1 MYRSGPLSDPRGTG
15 VFLSTN
21 RATADS
27 YSANHAGAETKEY
40 TLHPDAKI
48 YDAVNRWQAART
60 LDPKWDKEK
69 LTNRYIA
76 QQFKEGKLV
85 NGLTAEQRVQ
95 AEAERRIKGALE
107 RQGYHGVRYSGGV
120 TDQNGEYQIFDS
132 KHLSEGSR
140 KVGKS
145 ELVGFVGKTLRIR
158 VDDRAIRLAKYESVS
173 KYTRKQLQA
182 RSEMEN
188 VLASFLQKT
197 GNQIAAK
204 IRGFAKVTKA
214 DDEETFDPQALLDI
228 VLPIDWAPL
237 LQKLGP
243 YMDEIAVQAAVKALR
258 GVGVSDANIISFVNQ
273 AASDWA
279 SDRAAEMV
287 GMRRLANG
295 DLIENPDARWAISE
309 TTRDDIRELVTNA
322 FLEKSSLR
330 DLAKQ
335 VQEAGTFAPSRAKMI
350 ARTESK
356 RAQTQ
361 GNITGWRESKVVG
374 QVELQLSNDHDHDD
388 ECDEAADGGPYELDD
403 APDVPLHP
411 NCECVLVPIL
421 SDDE

>member
-1 MYRSGPLSDPRGTG
+1 MIEVVELSNVVASP
-15 VFLSTN
+15 
-21 RATADS
+21 
-27 YSANHAGAETKEY
+27 AEEIV
-40 TLHPDAKI
+40 P
-48 YDAVNRWQAART
+48 
-60 LDPKWDKEK
+60 
-69 LTNRYIA
+69 
-76 QQFKEGKLV
+76 FMGK
-85 NGLTAEQRVQ
+85 A
-95 AEAERRIKGALE
+95 
-107 RQGYHGVRYSGGV
+107 
-120 TDQNGEYQIFDS
+120 
-132 KHLSEGSR
+132 
-140 KVGKS
+140 
-145 ELVGFVGKTLRIR
+145 LRIR
-158 VDDRAIRLAKYESVS
+158 IDARAIRLAKYESVS

-204 IRGFAKVTKA
+204 ILGFAKVTKA

-374 QVELQLSNDHDHDD
+374 QVEWILSNDHDHDD
-388 ECDEAADGGPYELDD
+388 ECDDYADNGPFDLED
-403 APDVPLHP
+403 APDCPAHP
-411 NCECVLVPIL
+411 NCNCILSAIL
-421 SDDE
+421 SDSNDADE